1 MTVATGLMN
10 STAKREPQLHLVMV
24 SNATVGSVS
33 QVNTNVMADKIVS
46 MAAMRGIVL
55 LRLFAMV
62 SVVTVMDCVS
72 IN

>member
-1 MTVATGLMN
+1 MTVATGLTN
-10 STAKREPQLHLVMV
+10 STAKREPQLHHVTV
-24 SNATVGSVS
+24 SNAIVGSVS

-62 SVVTVMDCVS
+62 SVVTVMDCVLT
-72 IN
+72 N